1 MFADSGRYVGVRRPP
16 KELAKK
22 LGQVGLSVENGK
34 QRKAHVYHSEDHR
47 GVPEAPG
54 RVVTLIERSYW
65 DKLDDVVC

>member
-1 MFADSGRYVGVRRPP
+1 MA
-16 KELAKK
+16 
-22 LGQVGLSVENGK
+22 SVEDGK